1 MSINVTTLKSSF
13 GKYIGTPASRADIDK
28 AFLVPSITETEF
40 NMIPTDVV
48 QVRRVKAAVD
58 QVLQRFQAVISP
70 AGTVSFTPRSIDLQ
84 ELKYEL
90 ELDPDVIED
99 SYIGFLANPDN
110 NSRKDWLIT
119 RYIIEELMIAKGR
132 ENFELHEAYKGVTG
146 SITPGTATA
155 LGASFNGLGKLIA
168 DNIADFSVVTGP
180 TAWPTD
186 PKDFVTAI
194 EEWIES
200 ACASSETNRVII
212 ENAVDKLHMSTS
224 LAKRFKQGM
233 REKYNVNYGQINDP
247 MTVFTAENISVKGLP
262 SMSGK
267 DRIFMTFKENRAGYI
282 KRPGSENNMGISEA
296 NPYKPLAYAKFWKAL
311 GFWHPEYVF
320 VNQLV

>member
-1 MSINVTTLKSSF
+1 MAINVTDLKTAF
-13 GKYIGTPASRADIDK
+13 GKYIGTPASRKDINN
-28 AFLVPSITETEF
+28 AFLVPSITESEF
-40 NMIPTDVV
+40 NMIPTELT

-58 QVLQRFQAVISP
+58 QVLQRFQATISP
-70 AGTVSFTPRSIDLQ
+70 AGTVTFTPRSIDLQ

-90 ELDPDVIED
+90 EMDPDVIED
-99 SYIGFLANPDN
+99 SFLGFMSNPDN
-110 NSRKDWLIT
+110 NSRKDWT
-119 RYIIEELMIAKGR
+119 VSRYIIEELMVAKGR
-132 ENFELHEAYKGVTG
+132 ENFELSEAYKGVTG

-168 DNIADFSVVTGP
+168 DNISSYSVVTGP

-200 ACASSETNRVII
+200 ACAVSETNRVII
-212 ENAVDKLHMSTS
+212 ENAVDKLHMSTT

-262 SMSGK
+262 SMSGR

-282 KRPGSENNMGISEA
+282 KRPGSENNKGISEA
-296 NPYKPLAYAKFWKAL
+296 NPYKPLAYAKFWKGL